1 MSPPRRP
8 VLALDD
14 PLADRRRMEPVAA
27 ESSPYEGAPSRQF
40 NTRLL
45 VPLHERYARLV
56 RQLAD
61 DGFETTVTEIVHALF
76 HEGPSDPA
84 EARALVRRWR
94 VARHA
99 TTEEP

>member
-1 MSPPRRP
+1 MTARRP

-14 PLADRRRMEPVAA
+14 PLADRRASELDAA
-27 ESSPYEGAPSRQF
+27 PYEGAPSRQF

-61 DGFETTVTEIVHALF
+61 EGFETTVTEIVHALF
-76 HEGPSDPA
+76 HEGPTSPESA
-84 EARALVRRWR
+84 KALVRRWR
-94 VARHA
+94 RVRHGGEA
-99 TTEEP
+99 